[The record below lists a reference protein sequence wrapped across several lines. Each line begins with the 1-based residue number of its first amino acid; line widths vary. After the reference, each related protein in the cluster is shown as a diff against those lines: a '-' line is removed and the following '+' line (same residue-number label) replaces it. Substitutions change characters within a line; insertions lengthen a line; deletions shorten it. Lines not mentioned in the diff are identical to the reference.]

1 MQAYI
6 AMPEAQALEVDVAK
20 NMTCASLSLP
30 RNLNYLPLKDTNELA
45 VDAAISGHAM
55 LLPMAT
61 DVTVWYIL
69 EITVPEQTAFKM
81 VQDGLLVRDLGR
93 GGWRLFGN
101 LDFSAF
107 AHQWYKASLPPM
119 GVEAWSEKTLMPRF
133 RVRINSVCCICHKS
147 GPVWRNYCA
156 GCWIQ
161 FCMDTQTKVDDKD

>member
-6 AMPEAQALEVDVAK
+6 AMPEAQAFEVDAAK
-20 NMTCASLSLP
+20 KITCASLSLP
-30 RNLNYLPLKDTNELA
+30 RNIHYLPLKDTTERA
-45 VDAAISGHAM
+45 MDATITGNAM

-61 DVTVWYIL
+61 NVTVLNIL

-133 RVRINSVCCICHKS
+133 RVSINSVCCNCQKS
-147 GPVWRNYCA
+147 GAVWRNYCA
-156 GCWIQ
+156 GCWIE